1 MNSSFEKI
9 RNIQNNNN
17 NNNDKS
23 RVMKSLK
30 IIQYSRIIPKIYRQ
44 KTKYQTLTLN
54 TSTNR
59 RFERRITCIQVSSQS
74 CPKRMIT
81 RRSSS
86 ARIA

>member
-54 TSTNR
+54 TGELPAYKFRPSHVRN
-59 RFERRITCIQVSSQS
+59 E
-74 CPKRMIT
+74 
-81 RRSSS
+81 
-86 ARIA
+86 